1 VDETR
6 IVIKHTKDS
15 AETKEKILAAAKKIF
30 AEKGFSG
37 ARMCAIAELAGVN
50 QALIHY
56 HFSSKEM
63 LYKTL
68 FHRFMGKDSEK
79 MMHLIIDE
87 IKSWNETPPVELCA
101 VLYLLIS
108 THTETHDN
116 DIQKILSWEVA
127 EGEGVLNELVR
138 DYIIPTFEKIE
149 GIVKRGIT
157 EGFFETGNT
166 LLFVMNLV
174 IFSADYIHIEDLLKG
189 TKWHDRLYSD
199 KKEILFSY
207 MKEQTFKGL
216 RPEGKK
222 LYIPSLSK
230 KQKDRMDFFVEN
242 IKNRKIAV
250 I

>member
-1 VDETR
+1 MAR
-6 IVIKHTKDS
+6 HTKDS
-15 AETKEKILAAAKKIF
+15 AETKERILAAAKKVF

-37 ARMCAIAELAGVN
+37 ARMSAIAELAEVN

-68 FHRFMGKDSEK
+68 FHRFMGGDSEK
-79 MMHLIIDE
+79 MMHDIIEE
-87 IKSWNETPPVELCA
+87 IKSWDETPPVELCA

-108 THTETHDN
+108 IHTETHDN
-116 DIQKILSWEVA
+116 DIQKIITREIA
-127 EGEGVLNELVR
+127 EGKGLLNELVR
-138 DYIIPTFEKIE
+138 DYIIPTLEKIE
-149 GIVKRGIT
+149 DIVKRGAAA
-157 EGFFETGNT
+157 GFFETENT

-174 IFSADYIHIEDLLKG
+174 IFSADYIHAEDLLKE
-189 TKWHDRLYSD
+189 TKWHDRLYSN
-199 KKEILFSY
+199 KKETLYSY
-207 MKEQTFKGL
+207 MKEHTFKGL

-222 LYIPSLSK
+222 LVIPSLTK
-230 KQKDRMDFFVEN
+230 KQREKMDSFVEK

>member
-1 VDETR
+1 MSR
-6 IVIKHTKDS
+6 QTKDS
-15 AETKEKILAAAKKIF
+15 AETKEKILSAAKKVF

-37 ARMCAIAELAGVN
+37 ARMSAIAEIAQVN

-56 HFSSKEM
+56 HFSSKEI

-68 FHRFMGKDSEK
+68 FHRFMGDDSER
-79 MMHLIIDE
+79 MMQLIIEE
-87 IKSWNETPPVELCA
+87 IKSWDETPPVELCA

-116 DIQKILSWEVA
+116 DIQKILSREVA
-127 EGEGVLNELVR
+127 EGKGLLNELVR
-138 DYIIPTFEKIE
+138 DYIIPTLEKIE
-149 GIVKRGIT
+149 GILKRGVS

-174 IFSADYIHIEDLLKG
+174 IFSADYIHAEDLLKE
-189 TKWHDRLYSD
+189 TSWHDKLYSN
-199 KKEILFSY
+199 KKETLYSY

-222 LYIPSLSK
+222 LFIPSLSK
-230 KQKDRMDFFVEN
+230 KQKERMDFFVEK

>member
-1 VDETR
+1 MS
-6 IVIKHTKDS
+6 KHTKDS
-15 AETKEKILAAAKKIF
+15 TETKERILAAAKKVF

-37 ARMCAIAELAGVN
+37 ARMSTIAEIAGVN

-56 HFSSKEM
+56 HFSSKEL
-63 LYKTL
+63 LYKAL
-68 FHRFMGKDSEK
+68 FHRFMGNDSEK
-79 MMHLIIDE
+79 MMRLIIEE
-87 IKSWNETPPVELCA
+87 IKSWDETPPVELCA

-108 THTETHDN
+108 IHTETHDN
-116 DIQKILSWEVA
+116 DIQKIIAREIA
-127 EGEGVLNELVR
+127 EGKGLLNEMVR
-138 DYIIPTFEKIE
+138 DYIIPAFEKIE
-149 GIVKRGIT
+149 AIVKRGVF

-174 IFSADYIHIEDLLKG
+174 VFSADYIHAEDLLNG
-189 TKWHDRLYSD
+189 TKWHDRLYRD
-199 KKEILFSY
+199 KKETLYSH

-222 LYIPSLSK
+222 LYIPALSK
-230 KQKDRMDFFVEN
+230 KQKDRMDSFVEN

>member
-1 VDETR
+1 MSR
-6 IVIKHTKDS
+6 HTKDS
-15 AETKEKILAAAKKIF
+15 AETKERILAAAKKVF
-30 AEKGFSG
+30 AESGFSG
-37 ARMCAIAELAGVN
+37 ARMSAIAELAEVN

-68 FHRFMGKDSEK
+68 FHRFMGDDSEK
-79 MMHLIIDE
+79 MMQHIIEE
-87 IKSWNETPPVELCA
+87 IKSWNETPSIELCA

-116 DIQKILSWEVA
+116 DIQKILSREVA
-127 EGEGVLNELVR
+127 DGKGLLNELVR
-138 DYIIPTFEKIE
+138 DYIIPTLEKIE
-149 GIVKRGIT
+149 GIIKRGVS

-166 LLFVMNLV
+166 LLFVINLV
-174 IFSADYIHIEDLLKG
+174 IFSADYIHAEDLLKG

-199 KKEILFSY
+199 KKEILYSY
-207 MKEQTFKGL
+207 MREQTFKGL

-222 LYIPSLSK
+222 LVIPSLTK
-230 KQKDRMDFFVEN
+230 KQREKMDSFVEK